1 MSDYDM
7 SSVQSNGIYMD
18 VLKELGNIGAGNA
31 TTALSQ
37 MVNCKIDMDVPRVR
51 ILSFDE
57 LSNIFGGPEIPVIG
71 VLFKLSMDMD
81 GMMLFLLD
89 IKSAKA
95 LANLLMMGMSPGEDL
110 SEMDISTL
118 QEVGN
123 IISGAYVYSL
133 SEMTNMTIWTSVPY
147 LARDMAGAVLS
158 VPSAEIAKTADEAVI
173 IETVFKDGEDD
184 INGFFILIPE
194 QKSFDDM
201 MEKLGLKQ

>member
-7 SSVQSNGIYMD
+7 KSVQDNNVYMD
-18 VLKELGNIGAGNA
+18 VLREIGNIGAGNA

-37 MVNCKIDMDVPRVR
+37 MVNCKIDMEVPRVR
-51 ILSFDE
+51 ILSFNE
-57 LSNIFGGPEIPVIG
+57 LSNIFGGPEKPVIG

-89 IKSAKA
+89 IKSAKS
-95 LANLLMMGMSPGEDL
+95 LVNMLMQGMSPGEELTD
-110 SEMDISTL
+110 MDISTL

-158 VPSAEIAKTADEAVI
+158 VPAIEVAKTADEAVI
-173 IETVFKDGEDD
+173 IETLFKDGDND

-201 MEKLGLKQ
+201 IEKLGVK

>member
-7 SSVQSNGIYMD
+7 KSVQDNNVYMD
-18 VLKELGNIGAGNA
+18 VLREIGNIGAGNA

-37 MVNCKIDMDVPRVR
+37 MVNCKIDMEVPRVR
-51 ILSFDE
+51 ILSFNE
-57 LSNIFGGPEIPVIG
+57 LSNIFGGPEKPVIG

-89 IKSAKA
+89 IKSAKS
-95 LANLLMMGMSPGEDL
+95 LVNMLMQGMSPGEELTD
-110 SEMDISTL
+110 MDISTL

-158 VPSAEIAKTADEAVI
+158 VPAIEVAKTADEAVI
-173 IETVFKDGEDD
+173 IETLFNDGTNMID
-184 INGFFILIPE
+184 GFFILIPE
-194 QKSFDDM
+194 EESYV
-201 MEKLGLKQ
+201 EIISRLGVE

>member
-7 SSVQSNGIYMD
+7 KSVQDNNVYMD
-18 VLKELGNIGAGNA
+18 VLREIGNIGAGNA

-37 MVNCKIDMDVPRVR
+37 MVNCKIDMEVPRVR
-51 ILSFDE
+51 ILSFNE
-57 LSNIFGGPEIPVIG
+57 LSNIFGGPEKPVIG

-89 IKSAKA
+89 IKSAKS
-95 LANLLMMGMSPGEDL
+95 LVNMLMQGMSQGEELTD
-110 SEMDISTL
+110 MDISTL

-158 VPSAEIAKTADEAVI
+158 VPAIEVAKTADEAVI
-173 IETVFKDGEDD
+173 IETVFKDGDND

-201 MEKLGLKQ
+201 IEKLGVK

>member
-7 SSVQSNGIYMD
+7 KSVQNNNVYMD
-18 VLKELGNIGAGNA
+18 VLREIGNIGAGNA

-37 MVNCKIDMDVPRVR
+37 MVNCKIDMEVPRVR
-51 ILSFDE
+51 ILSFNE
-57 LSNIFGGPEIPVIG
+57 LSNIFGGPEKPVIG

-89 IKSAKA
+89 IKSAKS
-95 LANLLMMGMSPGEDL
+95 LVNMLMQGMSPGEELTD
-110 SEMDISTL
+110 MDISTL

-158 VPSAEIAKTADEAVI
+158 VPAIEVAKTADEAVI
-173 IETVFKDGEDD
+173 IETLFKDGDND

-201 MEKLGLKQ
+201 IEKLGVK

>member
-7 SSVQSNGIYMD
+7 KSVQDNSVYMD
-18 VLKELGNIGAGNA
+18 VLREIGNIGAGNA

-37 MVNCKIDMDVPRVR
+37 MVNCKIDMEVPRVR
-51 ILSFDE
+51 ILSFNE
-57 LSNIFGGPEIPVIG
+57 LSNIFGGPEKPVIG

-89 IKSAKA
+89 VKSAK
-95 LANLLMMGMSPGEDL
+95 LLVNMLMQGMSPGEELTD
-110 SEMDISTL
+110 MDISTL

-158 VPSAEIAKTADEAVI
+158 VPAIEVAKTADEAVI
-173 IETVFKDGEDD
+173 IETVFKDGDND

-194 QKSFDDM
+194 QKSFDEM
-201 MEKLGLKQ
+201 IEKLGVK

>member
-1 MSDYDM
+1 MCDYDM
-7 SSVQSNGIYMD
+7 KSVQDNNVYMD
-18 VLKELGNIGAGNA
+18 VLREIGNIGAGNA

-37 MVNCKIDMDVPRVR
+37 MVNCKIDMEVPRVR
-51 ILSFDE
+51 ILSFNE
-57 LSNIFGGPEIPVIG
+57 LSNIFGGPEKPVIG

-89 IKSAKA
+89 IKSAKS
-95 LANLLMMGMSPGEDL
+95 LVNMLMQGMSQGEELTD
-110 SEMDISTL
+110 MDISTL

-158 VPSAEIAKTADEAVI
+158 VPAIEVAKTADEAVI
-173 IETVFKDGEDD
+173 IETVFKDGDND

-201 MEKLGLKQ
+201 IEKLGVKK

>member
-7 SSVQSNGIYMD
+7 KSVQDNNVYMD
-18 VLKELGNIGAGNA
+18 VLREIGNIGAGNA

-37 MVNCKIDMDVPRVR
+37 MVNCKIDMEVPRVR
-51 ILSFDE
+51 ILSFNE
-57 LSNIFGGPEIPVIG
+57 LSNIFGGPEKPVIG

-89 IKSAKA
+89 IKSAKS
-95 LANLLMMGMSPGEDL
+95 LVNMLMQGMSPGQELTD
-110 SEMDISTL
+110 MDISTL

-158 VPSAEIAKTADEAVI
+158 VPAIEVAKTADEAVI
-173 IETVFKDGEDD
+173 IETLFKDGDND

-201 MEKLGLKQ
+201 IEKLGVK